1 MTYHSSSTDRLL
13 NIYLTLGQYPTLA
26 NRIRIRMR
34 RELFERGVITP
45 QAFEVEAREKAILS
59 QEREGIHNPF
69 IDEPVTVWE
78 TRLAAVRDQLTDYY
92 FSQHLTY
99 ELFEKLVKDILG
111 EHGVSQRDLILSI
124 NPELAPQELV
134 FEQALMIEHLPTSD
148 RAQYEPRLR
157 ELKVV
162 LIRNMISDQLR
173 YITIAREWFT
183 AMDLADIRRHM
194 IGSGRIGGKAAGVL
208 LAACILKQVAD
219 EPLRS
224 SIITPESWYLGSDLF
239 YTFISINN
247 LVHWNDQKYKDEE
260 EMRSDYPTIQKDF
273 AQGEFP
279 PEVLEKLQSLL
290 ASVGSQP
297 LIVRSSSMLEDNFG
311 TSFAG
316 KYESIFLPNQGSP
329 DHNLD
334 QLTQAIATI
343 YGSTLNPGALMY
355 RRSKGLQDYDERMA
369 ILIQVVQGEK
379 FGKYYLPQAAGV
391 AFSHNQYRWAPQI
404 QREFGFARLVWGLG
418 TRAVDRVGNDY
429 PRLVALSHP
438 TLRPS
443 VTAQSIRR
451 YSQQFVDLIDLEAN
465 QLRTL
470 PIHEVLNSSYPPLRF
485 FAQLDQDGY
494 FSSLRSNL
502 IEGDTRRLI
511 LTFEDFLRRTPFA
524 ERLRTML
531 QLLEKYYHSPVDTE
545 FTAQITRLDTVRPE
559 ILISLIQCRP
569 QSHLVDKEQLPLPT
583 GIPLE
588 DTIFSSTF
596 MIPQGHIQGIRY
608 VLYVRPEAYFTI
620 PTPTKRFE
628 LERAIGKLNT
638 ALAGEIYICV
648 GPGRWGT
655 TNPDLGV
662 HVDYSDIYNTKALV
676 ELTGAG
682 IGIAPEPSLGT
693 HFFQDLLE
701 GQIYPL
707 AINLDEKDTYFNE
720 TFFKKLPNRLCN
732 WLTTGESTNDSLYV
746 LDVEE
751 FRPGHRINLIM
762 DEAKGQAMAYLIK
775 GKK

>member
-45 QAFEVEAREKAILS
+45 QAFEVEVREKAILS

-78 TRLAAVRDQLTDYY
+78 TRLAAIRDQLTDYY

-111 EHGVSQRDLILSI
+111 EHGVTQRDLILSI

-134 FEQALMIEHLPTSD
+134 FEQALMIEHLPSSD

-173 YITIAREWFT
+173 YINIAREWFT

-194 IGSGRIGGKAAGVL
+194 IGSGRIGGKAAGML

-224 SIITPESWYLGSDLF
+224 SIITPESWYLGSDFF

-329 DHNLD
+329 DQNLD

-343 YGSTLNPGALMY
+343 FGSTLNPGALMY

-531 QLLEKYYHSPVDTE
+531 QLLEKYYRSPVDTE
-545 FTAQITRLDTVRPE
+545 FTAQITRLDTARPE
-559 ILISLIQCRP
+559 IVISLIQCRP

-583 GIPLE
+583 GISLA

-620 PTPTKRFE
+620 PTPAERFE

-638 ALAGEIYICV
+638 ALAGEIFICV

-707 AINLDEKDTYFNE
+707 AINLDEKDTYFND
-720 TFFKKLPNRLCN
+720 TFFKKLPNRLSN
-732 WLTTGESTNDSLYV
+732 WLTTGESTSDSLYV
-746 LDVEE
+746 LDVED

-762 DEAKGQAMAYLIK
+762 DEAKGQAMAYLVK